1 MRPPTLV
8 RHTLKSRTL
17 LTSVIYSIEK
27 SIKPKEII
35 SSKKKKKML
44 FSIPSFL
51 FSGQS
56 VSSYT
61 KGQLTNCD
69 FKIVG
74 TPPFYLPSTSK
85 TFSSTANNL
94 KLQSVKYAVHNYLFT
109 QKKNKG

>member
-1 MRPPTLV
+1 MKFHHFYTSLSPSPSPPPPPT
-8 RHTLKSRTL
+8 
-17 LTSVIYSIEK
+17 
-27 SIKPKEII
+27 
-35 SSKKKKKML
+35 
-44 FSIPSFL
+44 
-51 FSGQS
+51 
-56 VSSYT
+56 T

-109 QKKNKG
+109 KKTKAKKIFFANLYVYKLPIVCILNCLVNQKRNKAA